1 MKRKSIFTLFLLL
14 STSIF
19 TSCEKSAYDA
29 DKQPQK
35 EKTVADLVVPSGF
48 DWKMTKNAQCKI
60 TAQSVSDVSVYS
72 DRECTENAMLA
83 TLQTNDGTLTIPLS
97 LPANSKEAYLQ
108 YETVNGKK
116 TVLAA
121 TADKDNIVHF
131 TLPKDS
137 KPSPETRAG
146 NRNGG
151 EGQIWYPND
160 GWGTVM
166 FEDMFPSLGDYDF
179 NDFVLGYKVQ
189 IPFYH
194 GEEVESAI
202 DAIQFGIELRAM
214 GGSYPYAPC
223 VRLKN
228 IKAKDI
234 GEIEVYQGFDT
245 SITTIDW
252 FAGPSGEVIMDFSKL
267 VTVVSKPSGST
278 FFNTEKEYLVT
289 ELPHLNINIY
299 MNNEVD
305 VNSADFESFD
315 FYLAKA
321 NQGTEIHLGG
331 YNPVYDT
338 YPSDNSGLGKD
349 YYYDKK
355 GLIGGLSVPAPI
367 AHVVEKGNFL
377 DAYKD
382 FAAWAMSGGQDKTDW
397 YNGEKNNE
405 LLIKTQ

>member
-35 EKTVADLVVPSGF
+35 EKTVADLVVPNGF

-179 NDFVLGYKVQ
+179 NDFVLGYKV
-189 IPFYH
+189 
-194 GEEVESAI
+194 
-202 DAIQFGIELRAM
+202 
-214 GGSYPYAPC
+214 
-223 VRLKN
+223 
-228 IKAKDI
+228 
-234 GEIEVYQGFDT
+234 
-245 SITTIDW
+245 
-252 FAGPSGEVIMDFSKL
+252 
-267 VTVVSKPSGST
+267 
-278 FFNTEKEYLVT
+278 
-289 ELPHLNINIY
+289 
-299 MNNEVD
+299 
-305 VNSADFESFD
+305 
-315 FYLAKA
+315 
-321 NQGTEIHLGG
+321 
-331 YNPVYDT
+331 
-338 YPSDNSGLGKD
+338 
-349 YYYDKK
+349 
-355 GLIGGLSVPAPI
+355 
-367 AHVVEKGNFL
+367 
-377 DAYKD
+377 
-382 FAAWAMSGGQDKTDW
+382 
-397 YNGEKNNE
+397 
-405 LLIKTQ
+405 